1 MNAKRLARDERHKRI
16 LHIARTQGSVRI
28 NALAETF
35 GVTPETA
42 RRDLDELCG
51 LALLHRT
58 YGGAAA
64 LSLTHEPQVWERQR
78 SRVEERRCIGRYA
91 AGLVDPGDA
100 ILVDCGSTTTFFA
113 RAVAAHAIEA
123 TVVTNCIPVA
133 SELGSA
139 EEVRVILCPGDYVAR
154 EGGVYGSAALDF
166 IQRHT
171 VDKAFIGAGGLT
183 VEGPTDADTR
193 GVWIKRAMLERSR
206 RIILL
211 VDSSKFDL
219 HQFELVAPL
228 SRINDVI
235 SDRPPPT
242 PLADALAKHGIEF
255 HDATSSGSPS
265 RS

>member
-1 MNAKRLARDERHKRI
+1 MKAPRLTREERQKRI
-16 LHIARTQGSVRI
+16 VQIARAHGSVRV

-35 GVTPETA
+35 DVTSETM

-51 LALLHRT
+51 RGLLHRT

-78 SRVEERRCIGRYA
+78 SRVAERQRIGRHA

-113 RAVAAHAIEA
+113 RALAARGIEA

-133 SELGSA
+133 SELGAA

-154 EGGVYGSAALDF
+154 EGGVYGSAALEF
-166 IQRHT
+166 IRQHT

-193 GVWIKRAMLERSR
+193 SVWIKRVMLERSR
-206 RIILL
+206 RILLL

-219 HQFELVAPL
+219 DQFELIGPL
-228 SRINDVI
+228 NRMNDVI
-235 SDRPPPT
+235 SDRAPPS
-242 PLADALAKHGIEF
+242 PLAKALAKQGVEF
-255 HDATSSGSPS
+255 HQV
-265 RS
+265 